1 MSEEM
6 TAEVEEAPV
15 ENAENVDGEASSE
28 NQDGHEEEAKKI
40 VRKFML
46 LSMGVG
52 LIPVPIVDL
61 VGLAALQVRLLY
73 RLVKLYEIPFDEQRA
88 KLLIGALLGTG
99 TPSVATKGFG
109 SLLKAIPGVGSV
121 AGFFSMSLLSGAST
135 YAIGK
140 VFTYHFELGGTL
152 LDFDP
157 DSTKEYFAEA
167 MSEGKQ
173 EASRLSMAGA
183 KP

>member
-1 MSEEM
+1 MAEENTEAVDAESEVID
-6 TAEVEEAPV
+6 VEESDDQGTA
-15 ENAENVDGEASSE
+15 
-28 NQDGHEEEAKKI
+28 GHEEEAKKI

-46 LSMGVG
+46 LSSGVG
-52 LIPVPIVDL
+52 LIPVPVVDII
-61 VGLAALQVRLLY
+61 GLAALQLRLLY
-73 RLVKLYEIPFDEQRA
+73 RLVKLYEIPFDKQRA
-88 KLLIGALLGTG
+88 KVLIGALVGTG
-99 TPSVATKGFG
+99 TPGVATKGFS

-121 AGFFSMSLLSGAST
+121 VGFFSMSLLGGAST

-157 DSTKEYFAEA
+157 ESTKEYFTQAMAE
-167 MSEGKQ
+167 GNQ
-173 EASRLSMAGA
+173 EAGRVSMAGA